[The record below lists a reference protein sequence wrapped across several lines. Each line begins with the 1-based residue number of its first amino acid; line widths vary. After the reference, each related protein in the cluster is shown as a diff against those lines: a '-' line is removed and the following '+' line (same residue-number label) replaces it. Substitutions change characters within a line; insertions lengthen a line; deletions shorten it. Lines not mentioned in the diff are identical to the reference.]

1 MKSLNEQNNPNKKST
16 TRRQVSVGLGGFYLK
31 TRNRNNKN
39 TINNSEY
46 IVSKVVNS
54 QTKHIKNYFFLS

>member
-46 IVSKVVNS
+46 IVSKVVNK
-54 QTKHIKNYFFLS
+54 TY